1 MDQDW
6 HPPPPVELKK
16 KPNMFTINIVIYF
29 CWKSFL
35 NKKLNVFLELSFI
48 NALYYLQAAELLG
61 SGVTNAAPLYMTT
74 GVYIHTPQIYY
85 GQQQLYY
92 SPWEDCSSY
101 QKLEVPVLTA
111 SELEP
116 F

>member
-1 MDQDW
+1 MSISSNLS
-6 HPPPPVELKK
+6 VER
-16 KPNMFTINIVIYF
+16 V
-29 CWKSFL
+29 FL

-74 GVYIHTPQIYY
+74 GVYVHTPQIYY